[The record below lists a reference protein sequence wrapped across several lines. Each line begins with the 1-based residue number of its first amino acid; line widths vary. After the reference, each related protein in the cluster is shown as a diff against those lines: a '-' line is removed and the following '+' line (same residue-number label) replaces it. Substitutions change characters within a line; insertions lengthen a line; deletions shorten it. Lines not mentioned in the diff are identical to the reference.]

1 MTQEQ
6 EMAQLRAAIEAGET
20 RWMSQMQEMDRLKAQ
35 LIEAQRVYLCLFNST
50 DETIR
55 KLRQKVKKLRAETK

>member
-6 EMAQLRAAIEAGET
+6 EIAQLRAAIEAGEA
-20 RWMSQMQEMDRLKAQ
+20 RWVSQMQEMDRLKAQ

-55 KLRQKVKKLRAETK
+55 KLRQKVKKLRGETK

>member
-6 EMAQLRAAIEAGET
+6 EIAQLRAAIEAGEA
-20 RWMSQMQEMDRLKAQ
+20 RWVSQMQEMDRLKAQ

-55 KLRQKVKKLRAETK
+55 KLRQKVKKLREETK